1 MIEDL
6 GLIADECTE
15 LNMPLL
21 AMMYPRGENIPNPFD
36 PKVVAHVARIGAE
49 LGADIVKTLYTG
61 DSDSFRSVVDGCPVP
76 VVIAGGPQ
84 VSNDKELLDMVK
96 GAIDAGA
103 AGVSMG
109 RNIFQHSNPE
119 KITKAISNI
128 IFDNS
133 SVESAME
140 VLSN

>member
-1 MIEDL
+1 
-6 GLIADECTE
+6 
-15 LNMPLL
+15 
-21 AMMYPRGENIPNPFD
+21 
-36 PKVVAHVARIGAE
+36 
-49 LGADIVKTLYTG
+49 
-61 DSDSFRSVVDGCPVP
+61 VVDGCPVP

-84 VSNDKELLDMVK
+84 VSTDKELLDMVK

-103 AGVSMG
+103 AGISMG

-128 IFDNS
+128 IFDNG